1 MGSIK
6 TVIKV
11 KNVQKTYDKRV
22 ILKQVDL
29 EIKKGEIVALLGRN
43 GAGKSTLLNVLLQ
56 LVSKDQGE
64 IEILGEKRLKTE
76 AIGVM
81 LQNEL
86 TLERTTVK
94 EILELWRSYYPKS
107 KSYAELLTIADLEEK
122 QETFIAKLSGGQ
134 RRSLQFALCLA
145 GDPEVIFLD
154 EPTVGMDL
162 KHRQKFW
169 EQIKKLQTAGK
180 TFLITSHY
188 LEELQNV
195 VQRFLILK
203 DGSIAFA
210 GTLQE
215 LQQNG
220 QKVTFRFTSVLGKR
234 LFTELPG
241 VLTVKNYAMNYIIQT
256 TEPDELIQELVPY
269 LPAIK
274 NLSIEHDSLNE
285 LFLEVT
291 GGTYNVV
298 SK

>member
-1 MGSIK
+1 MK

-169 EQIKKLQTAGK
+169 EQIRKLQTAGK

-220 QKVTFRFTSVLGKR
+220 QKVTFRFTSVLDKR

>member
-1 MGSIK
+1 MK

-56 LVSKDQGE
+56 LASKDQGE

-220 QKVTFRFTSVLGKR
+220 QKVTFRFTSVLDKR

>member
-1 MGSIK
+1 MK

-107 KSYAELLTIADLEEK
+107 KSYAELLAIADLEEK

-220 QKVTFRFTSVLGKR
+220 QKVTFRFTSVLDKR

>member
-1 MGSIK
+1 MK

-29 EIKKGEIVALLGRN
+29 EIKKGEIVALLGRT

-220 QKVTFRFTSVLGKR
+220 QKVTFRFTSVLDKR

>member
-1 MGSIK
+1 MK

-220 QKVTFRFTSVLGKR
+220 QKVTFRFTSVLDKR

-241 VLTVKNYAMNYIIQT
+241 VLTVKNYAMNYIVQT

-274 NLSIEHDSLNE
+274 NLSIEHDSLND

>member
-1 MGSIK
+1 MK

-220 QKVTFRFTSVLGKR
+220 QKVTFRFTSVLDKR

-291 GGTYNVV
+291 GGTYSVV

>member
-1 MGSIK
+1 MK

-145 GDPEVIFLD
+145 GDREVIFLD

-220 QKVTFRFTSVLGKR
+220 QKVTFRFTSVLDKS

-241 VLTVKNYAMNYIIQT
+241 VLTVKNYAMNYIVQT

-274 NLSIEHDSLNE
+274 NLSIEHDSLND

>member
-1 MGSIK
+1 MK

-107 KSYAELLTIADLEEK
+107 KSYAELLAIADLEEK

-220 QKVTFRFTSVLGKR
+220 QKVTFRFTSVLDKS
-234 LFTELPG
+234 LFTKLPG

-256 TEPDELIQELVPY
+256 TEPNELIQELVPY

>member
-1 MGSIK
+1 MK

-107 KSYAELLTIADLEEK
+107 KSYAELLAIADLEEK

-145 GDPEVIFLD
+145 GNPEVIFLD

-220 QKVTFRFTSVLGKR
+220 QKVTFRFTSVLDKS

-241 VLTVKNYAMNYIIQT
+241 VLTVKNYAMNYIVQT

-274 NLSIEHDSLNE
+274 NLSIEHDSLND

>member
-1 MGSIK
+1 MK

-203 DGSIAFA
+203 DGSIASA

-220 QKVTFRFTSVLGKR
+220 QKVTFRFTSVLDKS
-234 LFTELPG
+234 LFTKLPG

>member
-1 MGSIK
+1 MK

-220 QKVTFRFTSVLGKR
+220 QKVTFRFTSVLDKS

-291 GGTYNVV
+291 GGTY
-298 SK
+298 

>member
-1 MGSIK
+1 MK

-220 QKVTFRFTSVLGKR
+220 QKVTFRFTSVLDKS

-274 NLSIEHDSLNE
+274 NLSIEHDSLND

>member
-1 MGSIK
+1 MK

-94 EILELWRSYYPKS
+94 EILELWRSYYPKR
-107 KSYAELLTIADLEEK
+107 KSYAELLAIADLEEK

-220 QKVTFRFTSVLGKR
+220 QKVTFRFTSVLDKS

-241 VLTVKNYAMNYIIQT
+241 VLTVKNYAMNYIVQT

-274 NLSIEHDSLNE
+274 NLSIEHDSLND

>member
-1 MGSIK
+1 MK

-220 QKVTFRFTSVLGKR
+220 QKVTFRFTSDLDKR

>member
-1 MGSIK
+1 MK

-220 QKVTFRFTSVLGKR
+220 QKVTFRFTSVLDKS

-241 VLTVKNYAMNYIIQT
+241 VLTVKNYAMNYIVQT

>member
-1 MGSIK
+1 MK

-22 ILKQVDL
+22 ILKQMDL

-107 KSYAELLTIADLEEK
+107 KSYAELLAIADLEEK

-220 QKVTFRFTSVLGKR
+220 QKVTFRFTSVLDKS

-241 VLTVKNYAMNYIIQT
+241 VLTVKNYAMNYIVQT

-274 NLSIEHDSLNE
+274 NLSIEHDSLND

>member
-1 MGSIK
+1 MK

-81 LQNEL
+81 LQSEL

-107 KSYAELLTIADLEEK
+107 KSYAELLAIADLEEK

-220 QKVTFRFTSVLGKR
+220 QKVTFRFTSVLDKR
-234 LFTELPG
+234 LFAELPG

-274 NLSIEHDSLNE
+274 NLSIEHDSLND

>member
-1 MGSIK
+1 MK

-107 KSYAELLTIADLEEK
+107 KSYAELLAIADLEEK
-122 QETFIAKLSGGQ
+122 QETFIAKLSGGH

-220 QKVTFRFTSVLGKR
+220 QKVTFRFTSVLDKS

-241 VLTVKNYAMNYIIQT
+241 VLTVKNYAMNYIVQT

-274 NLSIEHDSLNE
+274 NLSIEHDSLND

>member
-1 MGSIK
+1 MK

-220 QKVTFRFTSVLGKR
+220 QKVAFRFTSVLDKS

>member
-1 MGSIK
+1 MK

-43 GAGKSTLLNVLLQ
+43 GAGKSTLLNILLQ

-220 QKVTFRFTSVLGKR
+220 QKVTFRFTSVLDKR

>member
-1 MGSIK
+1 MK

-220 QKVTFRFTSVLGKR
+220 QKVTFRFTSVLDKR

-274 NLSIEHDSLNE
+274 NLSIEHDSSNE

>member
-1 MGSIK
+1 MK

-107 KSYAELLTIADLEEK
+107 KSYAELLAIADLEEK

-220 QKVTFRFTSVLGKR
+220 QKVTFRFTSVLDKR

-241 VLTVKNYAMNYIIQT
+241 VLTVKNYAMNYIVQT

-274 NLSIEHDSLNE
+274 NLSIEHDSLND

>member
-1 MGSIK
+1 MK

-122 QETFIAKLSGGQ
+122 QESFIAKLSGGQ

-220 QKVTFRFTSVLGKR
+220 QKVTFRFTSVLDKR

>member
-1 MGSIK
+1 MK

-11 KNVQKTYDKRV
+11 KNVRKTYDKRV

-220 QKVTFRFTSVLGKR
+220 QKVTFRFTSVLDKR

>member
-1 MGSIK
+1 MK

-220 QKVTFRFTSVLGKR
+220 QKVTFSFTSALDKS
-234 LFTELPG
+234 LFTKLPG
-241 VLTVKNYAMNYIIQT
+241 VLTVKKYAMNYIIQT
-256 TEPDELIQELVPY
+256 TEPDELIQELIPY

-274 NLSIEHDSLNE
+274 NLSIEHDSLND

>member
-1 MGSIK
+1 MK

-220 QKVTFRFTSVLGKR
+220 QKVTFRFTSVLDKS
-234 LFTELPG
+234 LFTKLPG

>member
-1 MGSIK
+1 MK

-107 KSYAELLTIADLEEK
+107 KSYAELLAIADLEEK

-220 QKVTFRFTSVLGKR
+220 QKVTFRFTSVLDKS
-234 LFTELPG
+234 LFTKLPG

>member
-1 MGSIK
+1 MK

-220 QKVTFRFTSVLGKR
+220 QKVTFRFTSVLDKR

-274 NLSIEHDSLNE
+274 SLSIEHDSLNE

>member
-1 MGSIK
+1 MK

-107 KSYAELLTIADLEEK
+107 KSYAELLAIADLEEK

-220 QKVTFRFTSVLGKR
+220 QKVTFRFTSVLDKS

-274 NLSIEHDSLNE
+274 NLSIEHDSLND

>member
-1 MGSIK
+1 MK

-220 QKVTFRFTSVLGKR
+220 QKVTFRFTSVLDKR

>member
-1 MGSIK
+1 MK

-43 GAGKSTLLNVLLQ
+43 EAGKSTLLNVLLQ

-122 QETFIAKLSGGQ
+122 QEPFIAKLSGGQ

-220 QKVTFRFTSVLGKR
+220 QKVTFRFTSVLDKS

>member
-1 MGSIK
+1 MK

-220 QKVTFRFTSVLGKR
+220 QKVTFRFTSALDKS
-234 LFTELPG
+234 LFTKLPG

>member
-1 MGSIK
+1 MK

-215 LQQNG
+215 LQQNS
-220 QKVTFRFTSVLGKR
+220 QKVTFRFTSVLDKS
-234 LFTELPG
+234 LFTKLPG

>member
-1 MGSIK
+1 MK

-107 KSYAELLTIADLEEK
+107 KSYAELLAIADLEEK

-169 EQIKKLQTAGK
+169 EQRR
-180 TFLITSHY
+180 

-220 QKVTFRFTSVLGKR
+220 QKVTFRFTSVLDKS

>member
-1 MGSIK
+1 MK

-76 AIGVM
+76 VIGVM

-107 KSYAELLTIADLEEK
+107 KSYAELLAIADLEEK

-220 QKVTFRFTSVLGKR
+220 QKVTFRFTSVLDKS

-241 VLTVKNYAMNYIIQT
+241 VLTVKNYAMNYIVQT

-274 NLSIEHDSLNE
+274 NLSIEHDSLND

>member
-1 MGSIK
+1 MK

-122 QETFIAKLSGGQ
+122 QENFIAKLSGGQ

-220 QKVTFRFTSVLGKR
+220 QKVTFRFTSVLDKR